1 MERVTKNRIMHVIT
15 WCFLAAALTYGIF
28 YFGFPILKRLWMA
41 ICDLGRS
48 LAAYGILLVTFKD
61 GAILPTVQMFP
72 EEMDTVFPL
81 SWEELQVFLGEW
93 WKIFKDGKI
102 ILSFLWMVFE
112 KLALILARI
121 SLLLLPV
128 ATIIFFLWL
137 FNKGKD
143 NDYAKNTA
151 ALEKF
156 ERFRR
161 ATWWKAKA
169 AIKTYRKFV
178 HKRWYY
184 WLSFLLIW
192 AYNLNFLTIAIEAV
206 AWIFYLGWAG
216 SLEAYMN
223 ILLQIAKFAVDF
235 SVSVIFI
242 PGWAWAII
250 IYWLFSLWRE
260 WLGVKGLKKCIKHD
274 EDLIDRYPGAIFVN
288 GKMRSKKTSMLAMLK
303 MLYERIFRRKSKKKF
318 QERDK
323 QFPMFPWINLE
334 RLIDKNRAE
343 HRIYLRYHCKR
354 LIRLLRKIEGMPA
367 SNTKRDR
374 YFTLFKKRYG
384 YTWNDF
390 FFGYDTSY
398 GLEYNNGLEIVHLY
412 DALENYA
419 QLYFIYHQD
428 STLDQSNLSIRED
441 FTWEDYGN
449 FPVFDGDLLKR
460 DAVTSTRLSKY
471 SHIIPFDAFRPG
483 FKFNPDNANEIAIE
497 YGIGVIQEVDKER
510 KNSKTRSSAG
520 NKIDGEQGIATQDN
534 DGFET
539 DLKVRGQV
547 AMIDFEEFW
556 VWLMDAQRVGDLGAS
571 NAELTVQM
579 FIKGRAEEELKLP
592 FFEVEDLLF
601 EWLTKIYD
609 KIHEGFRAR
618 KGSNVLL
625 HHIIKLIYEPI
636 FKAYDRI
643 QKKYTVWKL
652 RLKVTDGGDGEFLGE
667 EKFYILSYVTYRNR
681 FASDL
686 CKVFYEYRFKKA
698 KKGAGDV
705 ECYTDVDT
713 NLMHMLKQD
722 SYFVEDMTVWNGI
735 PSRRRKVAQ
744 KGKKTKK

>member
-1 MERVTKNRIMHVIT
+1 MEEVKKNRIMHVIT
-15 WCFLAAALTYGIF
+15 WSFLAAALAYSVF
-28 YFGFPILKRLWMA
+28 YFGTPLIQRLWMA

-48 LAAYGILLVTFKD
+48 MAAYGILLVTFED
-61 GAILPTVQMFP
+61 GAILPTVQTFP
-72 EEMDTVFPL
+72 EGMDTVLPL
-81 SWEELQVFLGEW
+81 SWEELKLFMEKW
-93 WKIFKDGKI
+93 WEVFKDGKN
-102 ILSFLWMVFE
+102 ILAFLWLVFE
-112 KLALILARI
+112 KIALFFSYVSLALLPIGSIILI
-121 SLLLLPV
+121 
-128 ATIIFFLWL
+128 LWL
-137 FNKGKD
+137 THRKID
-143 NDYAKNTA
+143 NAYAKNTA

-156 ERFRR
+156 ERLRR
-161 ATWWKAKA
+161 ATWWK
-169 AIKTYRKFV
+169 IKSAVKMYRNFV
-178 HKRWYY
+178 FGRWYY
-184 WLSFLLIW
+184 WLAFALIW
-192 AYNLNFLTIAIEAV
+192 AYNLNVLTIAIEA
-206 AWIFYLGWAG
+206 AAYLFYLMWCGELSG
-216 SLEAYMN
+216 YLN
-223 ILLQIAKFAVDF
+223 IVVQIAKFAVD
-235 SVSVIFI
+235 VSVAVTFI
-242 PGWAWAII
+242 PGWIWFLIF
-250 IYWLFSLWRE
+250 YRVFCLWRRS
-260 WLGVKGLKKCIKHD
+260 LGDKGLQGCIEHD
-274 EDLIDRYPGAIFVN
+274 EKIIDRYPGAIFVN
-288 GKMRSKKTSMLAMLK
+288 GKQRSKKTSMLAMLK

-384 YTWNDF
+384 YAWDDF
-390 FFGYDTSY
+390 YFGYDTSY
-398 GLEYNNGLEIVHLY
+398 GLEYNNGLEVVHLY
-412 DALENYA
+412 DSLENYA

-428 STLDQSNLSIRED
+428 SPLDQSNLSIRED
-441 FTWEDYGN
+441 FTWKDYGN
-449 FPVFDGDLLKR
+449 FPVFDGDLLSR

-497 YGIGVIQEVDKER
+497 YGIGVLQEVDKER

-592 FFEVEDLLF
+592 FFEVADLLF

-681 FASDL
+681 FASDV

-705 ECYTDVDT
+705 ECYTEVDT
-713 NLMHMLKQD
+713 SLMHMLKQD
-722 SYFVEDMTVWNGI
+722 SYFVEDMTVQNGI
-735 PSRRRKVAQ
+735 PSRRRVA
-744 KGKKTKK
+744 KKSKRSKK